1 MTWKLPFDDKF
12 VTGDFGKIRKFKGA
26 PTNPHRGTDW
36 APGAQKIIPNI
47 TAGTVALIKWS
58 NIMGWGV
65 VIKTDAKDTD
75 GKPWYVSYHHL
86 HCAKHGINC
95 KGPKVHGDHSPFTST
110 KEGDRKELGEPV
122 GRVGNTGSA
131 SSGAHLHACLS
142 KTLKGAWSGTVYDL
156 RKYIKAQ
163 AKKPSTAR
171 TAPQKSLEKPK
182 TTPKTTK
189 TPKTETKIIYAC
201 PHCKKEL
208 K

>member
-1 MTWKLPFDDKF
+1 MTWQLPFDNKY
-12 VTGDFGKIRKFKGA
+12 VTGEFGKIRTFKGA

-36 APGAQKIIPNI
+36 APGAEKIIPNI
-47 TAGTVALIKWS
+47 TAGKVALIQWS

-95 KGPKVHGDHSPFTST
+95 KGPKVHGDHSPFKST
-110 KEGDRKELGEPV
+110 KVGDRKEIGEPV
-122 GRVGNTGSA
+122 GRVGNSGSA
-131 SSGAHLHACLS
+131 SSGPHLHACLS

-156 RKYIKAQ
+156 KAYVLKMS
-163 AKKPSTAR
+163 KKPSTRKPA
-171 TAPQKSLEKPK
+171 AQKSA
-182 TTPKTTK
+182 TTTK
-189 TPKTETKIIYAC
+189 IAKTETKIIYAC